1 MKYYTLLVLSLTQFW
16 LFAQPTVT
24 VGPYLQSPTPSSI
37 KVMWRTD
44 AASGSKV
51 KFGTDKNNLT
61 QEVEDTAQVT
71 RHMVLL
77 QGLQPFT
84 VYYYAIYEGNNL
96 LAGADDEHWFRTFPV
111 AGTDVPTRI
120 WAIGDFGKGN
130 TEQYRVRDAY
140 LNYDTVETNLWLWLG
155 DNAYND
161 GTEQE
166 YLTRVFDSVYGYK
179 KYMRHMPFI
188 PTPGNHDYNSISP
201 VTSPKPPLQHTGAY
215 YDFVEVYRNAEAG
228 GVPSGHELY
237 YSFDYGNI
245 HFINLNSELGS
256 IFSGNDDW
264 TGVNPLVPFNTSP
277 MKQWLIQDLQANTKP
292 WVIAY
297 FHQPPYT
304 DGSHES
310 TTFYEVFMRAMRQ
323 NYTPI
328 LEQYGV
334 DLVICGHTHVYERSF
349 LVKGAYY
356 GTSQNI
362 GPQNFIQNTSGID
375 ALGEAY
381 KKYTLGSNPNLGT
394 IYVNN
399 GNSGSKEGSANFN
412 HPFMFSEYG
421 CDTCCGSL
429 ILDIN
434 GNRLDGKHL
443 DMSGNIRDH
452 FTLYKLNEEAPSSV
466 QELINSGSFSG
477 LNVQPNPF
485 INNALVTFTL
495 SETENVSMYIT
506 DINGR
511 RIPLQQAQL
520 MPGKHSFELDAK
532 KLKLARG
539 VYILH
544 ITDNE
549 GHFVKRMVHV
559 K

>member
-1 MKYYTLLVLSLTQFW
+1 MRTILLTLFLLQYLLGS
-16 LFAQPTVT
+16 AQSTIT
-24 VGPYLQSPTPSSI
+24 LGPYLQSPTANSI
-37 KVMWRTD
+37 KVMWRSDIAT
-44 AASGSKV
+44 GSTV
-51 KFGTDKNNLT
+51 RYGLDKNNLNL
-61 QEVEDTAQVT
+61 QVT
-71 RHMVLL
+71 NAQPVNKHMVVLEA
-77 QGLQPFT
+77 LQPFT
-84 VYYYAIYEGNNL
+84 VYYYAIYDGNTL
-96 LAGADDEHWFRTFPV
+96 LAGGDDEHWFRTFPV
-111 AGTDVPTRI
+111 AGTAVPTRI

-130 TEQYRVRDAY
+130 TEQARVRDAY
-140 LNYDTVETNLWLWLG
+140 MQYDTVETNLWLWLG
-155 DNAYND
+155 DNAYPD
-161 GTEQE
+161 GTEEE
-166 YLTRVFDSVYGYK
+166 YVNKVFDSVYGYK

-201 VTSPKPPLQHTGAY
+201 VTSPQPPLQHSGPY
-215 YDFVEVYRNAEAG
+215 YDFVEVYRNGEAG

-245 HFINLNSELGS
+245 HFVNLNSELGS
-256 IFSGNDDW
+256 IFSSSDDW
-264 TGVNPLVPFNTSP
+264 TGVNPLFPFSTSP

-292 WVIAY
+292 WTIVY

-310 TTFYEVFMRAMRQ
+310 TAFYEVFMRAMRQ

-356 GTSQNI
+356 GSTQNI
-362 GPQNFIQNTSGID
+362 GPQHFIQNNSGMD

-381 KKYTLGSNPNLGT
+381 KKYTLGANPNQGT
-394 IYVNN
+394 VYVNN

-412 HPFMFSEYG
+412 HPYMFSEYG

-429 ILDIN
+429 VLDIQ

-452 FTLYKLNEEAPSSV
+452 FTLLKLDEEAPVSV
-466 QELINSGSFSG
+466 QEAINRGGFSH
-477 LNVQPNPF
+477 VVVKPNPF
-485 INNALVTFTL
+485 IDQTTVTFRVDWEQQATIYL
-495 SETENVSMYIT
+495 T
-506 DINGR
+506 DINGK
-511 RIPLQQAQL
+511 RIPIQEKWLEAGEHSL
-520 MPGKHSFELDAK
+520 ELNVGKLELS
-532 KLKLARG
+532 RG
-539 VYILH
+539 MYILH
-544 ITDNE
+544 ITDGE
-549 GHFVKRMVHV
+549 GHFLRRMVHV